1 MTRQVVLDTETTGLD
16 PLLGDRVLE
25 VAAIEIVNL
34 VPTGR
39 TFHRLIDPERE
50 VPPEATRIH
59 GFTTGMLRGKPRFAE
74 VLDELLGFLGDSPI
88 VAHNAPFDFGFL
100 DAEFQ
105 RLGRP
110 PLDRARMVDS
120 LEIAKRRFP
129 GLPNNLD
136 ALCRRFEIDNS
147 MRTSHNA
154 LLDVQLLAQVYL
166 ELMGGRQPGL
176 SLTASIGMPAM
187 AAGLDGAAAAA
198 PVART
203 PRPIVPSEA
212 ELAAHAA
219 FLAKL
224 KDPLWLHPPFA
235 PGPKASGGAAAAG

>member
-34 VPTGR
+34 MPTGK
-39 TFHRLIDPERE
+39 TLHRLIDPERE
-50 VPPEATRIH
+50 VPPESTRIH
-59 GFTTGMLRGKPRFAE
+59 GFTTAMLRGKPKFAE
-74 VLDELLGFLGDSPI
+74 VLDDLLGFLADSPI

-100 DAEFQ
+100 DAELT
-105 RLGRP
+105 RAGRP
-110 PLDRARMVDS
+110 ALDRARMVDS
-120 LEIAKRRFP
+120 LELAKRRFP

-136 ALCRRFEIDNS
+136 ALCRRFGIDNS

-176 SLTASIGMPAM
+176 SL
-187 AAGLDGAAAAA
+187 AAAVAA
-198 PVART
+198 PALVAGGGAVHARA
-203 PRPIVPSEA
+203 PRPILPTEA
-212 ELAAHAA
+212 ELAAHAE
-219 FLAKL
+219 FLKRL
-224 KDPLWLHPPFA
+224 KDPLWLKPPFA
-235 PGPKASGGAAAAG
+235 APPAEG